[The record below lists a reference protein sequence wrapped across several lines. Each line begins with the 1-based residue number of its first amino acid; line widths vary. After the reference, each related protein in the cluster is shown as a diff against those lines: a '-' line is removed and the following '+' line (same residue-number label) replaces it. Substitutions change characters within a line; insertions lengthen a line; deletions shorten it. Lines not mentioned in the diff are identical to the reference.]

1 MDKAD
6 KVTEDQ
12 SKEDES
18 LEDESSQDSL
28 GSAEANNSHS
38 CGSEFRKVGSVSK
51 LSFIIS
57 EISFFSSMPSLL
69 ILRALFLLFV
79 RRLTVCWMTRRI
91 LIILIRNTGKS
102 AVILLCVK

>member
-57 EISFFSSMPSLL
+57 EISFS
-69 ILRALFLLFV
+69 ALCQ
-79 RRLTVCWMTRRI
+79 VCWSWGHCFCC
-91 LIILIRNTGKS
+91 L
-102 AVILLCVK
+102 